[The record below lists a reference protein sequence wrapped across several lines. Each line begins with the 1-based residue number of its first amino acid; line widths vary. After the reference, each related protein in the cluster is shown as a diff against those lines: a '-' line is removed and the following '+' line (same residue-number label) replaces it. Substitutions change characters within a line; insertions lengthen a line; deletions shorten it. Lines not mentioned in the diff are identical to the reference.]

1 MVSRRTALATGVGAA
16 GLAAVAALLPPNL
29 RKVMG
34 SGVKPAGIEHVVV
47 LTQENRSFD
56 HYFGTLSGVRGFD
69 DPDALTLPSGR
80 SVFHQPDERNPDGY
94 LLPFHLDTKRTSA
107 QAIPSTSHAFSVQ
120 HDACH
125 DGRMDRW
132 VPAHR
137 ASDGDEHGPYTM
149 GYYTRDDIPFHFA
162 LAEAFT
168 VCDAYH
174 CSVLGPTWPNRL
186 YLWSGGID
194 PGGAAGGPVTSNVVP
209 SPYRWKTYPERLTEA
224 GVSWHVYQEEDDY
237 GCNPLEFFQSY
248 QDAGTDS
255 PLYQHGMAIGPADQF
270 ERDARED
277 RLPTVS
283 WIVPTG
289 AQCEHPDYLPAA
301 GADFVARKLDAVAA
315 NPDVWRKTVF
325 ILNYDENDGL
335 FDHVPP
341 PLPGRGTDG
350 EFVGGVPIGAGFR
363 VPCLIVSPW
372 TQGGWVARER
382 FDHTSVLRFLEQVT
396 GVAEPN
402 LTGWRRE
409 TFGDLLSAL
418 GMPSGAPF
426 PALPSVNVADAERA
440 VATLPPAVV
449 PGARQAPPHQEP
461 GGRKTTAAYVRPGT
475 RSRVAETLT
484 THRFDFPDGVVG
496 TNFPG
501 IPLAA
506 ATAGPPAAA
515 PGRVYVAGITG
526 FQLLVLDGASFSL
539 LHAVVAG
546 PNPYGVATD
555 GTRIFVTNSGAAD
568 VSVFD
573 PATNTM
579 TGRIAVGAG
588 PHGITVSDQEV
599 FVANT
604 GAGTVSVLGSGEIEV
619 GAAPQSVAVVG
630 STLYASCADGL
641 SIVDLETRRVR
652 ARLPELARARGLG
665 LSPDGARLY
674 VTLPDENTVAVVL
687 RGKVTDRI
695 AVGRAPWQVTFR
707 PDGAFAYVCNAND
720 DTISVLDPASGTVA
734 ATIAVGHVP
743 TGVHATG
750 GILWVST
757 NASCTVQAVDLA
769 SRRVLATVPVGLST
783 QPAGIAV
790 L

>member
-1 MVSRRTALATGVGAA
+1 MVSRRTALATGAGVV
-16 GLAAVAALLPPNL
+16 GLAAVAAFLPPNL
-29 RKVMG
+29 RKAVT

-56 HYFGTLSGVRGFD
+56 HYFGTLSGVRGFG
-69 DPDALTLPSGR
+69 DPDALTLADGR
-80 SVFHQPDERNPDGY
+80 SVFHQPDEKSSSGY
-94 LLPFHLDTKRTSA
+94 LLPFRLDTKRTGA

-120 HDACH
+120 HEACH

-137 ASDGDEHGPYTM
+137 AADGASGPFTM
-149 GYYTRDDIPFHFA
+149 GYYTREDIPFHFA

-168 VCDAYH
+168 ICDAYH

-186 YLWSGGID
+186 YLWTGTID
-194 PGGAAGGPVTSNVVP
+194 PGGDGGGPVTSNVVP
-209 SPYRWKTYPERLTEA
+209 SPFRWKTYPERLTEA

-237 GCNPLEFFQSY
+237 GCNPLEFFQAY
-248 QDAGTDS
+248 QDADTAS
-255 PLYQHGMAIGPADQF
+255 PLYRHGLAIGPADQF

-341 PLPGRGTDG
+341 PLPERGTEG
-350 EFVGGVPIGAGFR
+350 EFVDGVPIGAGFR
-363 VPCLIVSPW
+363 VPCLIISPW

-382 FDHTSVLRFLEQVT
+382 FDHTSVLRLCELVT
-396 GVAEPN
+396 GVREPN
-402 LTGWRRE
+402 LTDWRRE

-418 GMPSGAPF
+418 GMPSDAPF
-426 PALPSVNVADAERA
+426 PSLPRVDVAEAQNG
-440 VATLPPAVV
+440 VATLPPAAV
-449 PGARQAPPHQEP
+449 PGVQQEPRQEP
-461 GGRKTTAAYVRPGT
+461 GGRRETTGYAGP
-475 RSRVAETLT
+475 RSRVSETLT
-484 THRFDFPDGVVG
+484 THRADFPDGAEG

-506 ATAGPPAAA
+506 ATAVPPAAGE
-515 PGRVYVAGITG
+515 GRVYVVGITG
-526 FQLLVLDGASFSL
+526 FQLLVLEGSSL
-539 LHAVVAG
+539 LRAVVAG
-546 PNPYGVATD
+546 PNPYDVTTD
-555 GTRIFVTNSGAAD
+555 GSRILVTNSGASD

-573 PATNTM
+573 PGTNAM
-579 TGRIAVGAG
+579 TGRIPVGAS
-588 PHGITVSDQEV
+588 PHGIVASGPDV

-604 GAGTVSVLGSGEIEV
+604 GTRTVSVLGEGEIEV
-619 GAAPQSVAVVG
+619 GAAPLGVAVAG
-630 STLYASCADGL
+630 TTLYATCADGL
-641 SIVDLETRRVR
+641 SIVDLETRAVR
-652 ARLPELARARGLG
+652 SRMTELARARGLAV
-665 LSPDGARLY
+665 SPDGSLVYA
-674 VTLPDENTVAVVL
+674 TLPDENAIAVV
-687 RGKVTDRI
+687 RGA
-695 AVGRAPWQVTFR
+695 AVERVSVGCSPWQVVFR
-707 PDGAFAYVCNAND
+707 PDGSFAYVSNAND
-720 DTISVLDPASGTVA
+720 DTVSVVDPGNGSVV
-734 ATIAVGHVP
+734 ATIPVGHVP
-743 TGVHATG
+743 TGLFATQET
-750 GILWVST
+750 LWVST

-769 SRRVLATVPVGLST
+769 SRRVVGTVPVGLST
-783 QPAGIAV
+783 QPAGITV